1 MDYRKIYEKLIHKAK
16 ERDMVDGYTEIHH
29 IIPKSEGGSNDKDN
43 LVVLTGREHF
53 IAHKL
58 LWMENPTNFSR
69 AATYHMMSNHR
80 GIVWGATYE
89 EARKVFNGKSHPL
102 KQRKNRIKQ
111 LESVMGKPKSDEHR
125 NKIATALK
133 GVPKSKESIEKMK
146 ANLGDRTGKNNS
158 NYGKGKPIIGDG
170 VEYPNAKTAAKELN
184 TTPQN
189 IFYRLNHKK
198 WNWYYKDLVV
208 SE

>member
-1 MDYRKIYEKLIHKAK
+1 MNYTKLYKELIHKAK

-53 IAHKL
+53 IAHKI
-58 LWMENPTNFSR
+58 LWMETPTNYSR

-80 GIVWGATYE
+80 GIKWGATYE
-89 EARKVFNGKSHPL
+89 EVRKVFTGENHPL
-102 KQRKNRIKQ
+102 RQVKNRIKQ

-125 NKIATALK
+125 KKISEANKGK
-133 GVPKSKESIEKMK
+133 PKSKEHTANMK
-146 ANLGDRTGKNNS
+146 ASLPSRVGSGNS
-158 NYGKGKPIIGDG
+158 MYGKGKPIIGDG
-170 VEYPNAKTAAKELN
+170 VEYPNAKTAAIETG

-198 WNWYYKDLVV
+198 WNWHYKDLVV